1 MKSIFLFSKYIFCA
15 SIFSAFAFAQSN
27 QVKKQT
33 QSRIDSTDRS
43 LPNPSSLARDS
54 KKSTQVSGSK
64 SDTGAQRPILLK
76 KKGITT
82 FFSYDSKYFYRSNP
96 LASSGKLTQAETAL
110 WTNTFAGGVGLGVF
124 DAGNS
129 VVTPYVGGS
138 WTTNDFEEGV
148 LSKFN
153 YNSTNAYIM
162 LLSQYGNGWSAR
174 VGISYSNDRG
184 AETDTEDYS
193 EIYPSIGVMK
203 AYKLSDE
210 TTGIFSASAGFHDSS
225 SEDLF
230 GISEAVLSNW
240 DASISYSLKH
250 SLGDI
255 TIRPSYA
262 LTYKTYDKSVNKD
275 RDDFINSL
283 SLKLEYPITESFNAS
298 VFAGYT
304 NRSSSGSTLGDEVN
318 DYESWDGG
326 AGLGLSARF

>member
-1 MKSIFLFSKYIFCA
+1 MKSIIICLRYILCA
-15 SIFSAFAFAQSN
+15 SIFSAFTFAQSN

-33 QSRIDSTDRS
+33 QSRIDSTDRG

-54 KKSTQVSGSK
+54 KTSGQPSGSK

-76 KKGITT
+76 KKGITA
-82 FFSYDSKYFYRSNP
+82 FFSYDTKFFYRSNP
-96 LASSGKLTQAETAL
+96 LASSSKLTRAETAL
-110 WTNTFAGGVGLGVF
+110 WTNTFAGGIGLGVF

-174 VGISYSNDRG
+174 VGVSYSNDRG
-184 AETDTEDYS
+184 AESDTEDYS
-193 EIYPSIGVMK
+193 EIYPSVGLMK
-203 AYKLSDE
+203 AYKLSE
-210 TTGIFSASAGFHDSS
+210 STTGILSASAGFHDST

-250 SLGDI
+250 SIADFTL
-255 TIRPSYA
+255 RPGYA
-262 LTYKTYDKSVNKD
+262 LTYKSYDKSVNKD

-283 SLKLEYPITESFNAS
+283 SLKIEYPITESFNAS
-298 VFAGYT
+298 FFAGYT
-304 NRSSSGSTLGDEVN
+304 NRSSSGSTLGEGVN

-326 AGLGLSARF
+326 AGLGLNARF

>member
-1 MKSIFLFSKYIFCA
+1 MKSIIICFRYILCA
-15 SIFSAFAFAQSN
+15 SIFSAFTFAQSN

-33 QSRIDSTDRS
+33 QSSIDSTDRG

-54 KKSTQVSGSK
+54 KKSSQASGST

-76 KKGITT
+76 KKGITA
-82 FFSYDSKYFYRSNP
+82 FFSYDTKFFYRSNP
-96 LASSGKLTQAETAL
+96 LASSGKLRQAETAL

-153 YNSTNAYIM
+153 YNSTNAYFM

-174 VGISYSNDRG
+174 VGVSYSNDRG

-193 EIYPSIGVMK
+193 EIYPSVGLMK
-203 AYKLSDE
+203 AYKLSDS
-210 TTGIFSASAGFHDSS
+210 TTGIFSASAGFHDST

-250 SLGDI
+250 SIADFTL
-255 TIRPSYA
+255 RPGYA
-262 LTYKTYDKSVNKD
+262 ITYKSYDKSVNKD

-283 SLKLEYPITESFNAS
+283 SLKIEYPITESFNAS
-298 VFAGYT
+298 FFAGYT
-304 NRSSSGSTLGDEVN
+304 NRSSSGSILGDDVN

-326 AGLGLSARF
+326 AGLGLNARF

>member
-1 MKSIFLFSKYIFCA
+1 MKLLNLFIKYLLC
-15 SIFSAFAFAQSN
+15 SLLCSAFVYAQSN
-27 QVKKQT
+27 QVKEQT
-33 QSRIDSTDRS
+33 QSRIDSTNRS
-43 LPNPSSLARDS
+43 MPDPTALKADAKDS
-54 KKSTQVSGSK
+54 GQNTGSK

-76 KKGITT
+76 KKGVSA

-96 LASSGKLTQAETAL
+96 LASSGKLTQAETAM
-110 WTNTFAGGVGLGVF
+110 WTNTFSGGLGLGVF

-138 WTTNDFEEGV
+138 WTINDFEEGV

-162 LLSQYGNGWSAR
+162 LLSQYGNGWSLRAG
-174 VGISYSNDRG
+174 VSYSNDRG
-184 AETDTEDYS
+184 SETDTEDYS
-193 EIYPSIGVMK
+193 EIYPSVGVMK

-210 TTGIFSASAGFHDSS
+210 TTGIFSASAGFHDST

-240 DASISYSLKH
+240 DASVSYSLKH
-250 SLGDI
+250 SFGDL

-262 LTYKTYDKSVNKD
+262 LTFKTYDKSVNKD

-283 SLKLEYPITESFNAS
+283 ALKLEYPITESFNAS
-298 VFAGYT
+298 LFAGYT
-304 NRSSSGSTLGDEVN
+304 NRSSSGSTLGEDVN
-318 DYESWDGG
+318 DYDSWDGG

>member
-1 MKSIFLFSKYIFCA
+1 MKSIIICFRYILCA
-15 SIFSAFAFAQSN
+15 SIFSAFTFAQSN

-33 QSRIDSTDRS
+33 QSRIDSTDRG

-54 KKSTQVSGSK
+54 KTSVQPSGSK

-76 KKGITT
+76 KKGITA
-82 FFSYDSKYFYRSNP
+82 FFSYDTKFFYRSNP

-174 VGISYSNDRG
+174 VGVSYSNDRG

-193 EIYPSIGVMK
+193 EIYPSVGLMK
-203 AYKLSDE
+203 AYKLSE
-210 TTGIFSASAGFHDSS
+210 STTGILSTSAGFHDST

-250 SLGDI
+250 SIADFTL
-255 TIRPSYA
+255 RPGYA
-262 LTYKTYDKSVNKD
+262 LTYKSYDKSVNKD
-275 RDDFINSL
+275 RDDFITSL
-283 SLKLEYPITESFNAS
+283 SLKIEYPITESFNAS
-298 VFAGYT
+298 FFAGYT
-304 NRSSSGSTLGDEVN
+304 NRSSSGSTLGEDVN

-326 AGLGLSARF
+326 AGLGLNARF

>member
-1 MKSIFLFSKYIFCA
+1 MKSIIFYLRFILCA
-15 SIFSAFAFAQSN
+15 TVFTGFTFAQSN

-33 QSRIDSTDRS
+33 QSRIDSTDRG

-54 KKSTQVSGSK
+54 KKSSQASGST

-76 KKGITT
+76 KKGITA
-82 FFSYDSKYFYRSNP
+82 FFSYDTKFFYRSNP

-153 YNSTNAYIM
+153 YNSTNAYFM
-162 LLSQYGNGWSAR
+162 LLSQYGNGWSTR
-174 VGISYSNDRG
+174 VGVSYSNDRG

-193 EIYPSIGVMK
+193 EIYPSVGLMK
-203 AYKLSDE
+203 AYKLSDS
-210 TTGIFSASAGFHDSS
+210 TTGIFSASAGFHDST

-250 SLGDI
+250 SIADFTL
-255 TIRPSYA
+255 RPGYA
-262 LTYKTYDKSVNKD
+262 ITYKSYDKSVNKD

-283 SLKLEYPITESFNAS
+283 SLKIEYPITESFNAS
-298 VFAGYT
+298 FFAGYT
-304 NRSSSGSTLGDEVN
+304 NRSSSGSILGDDVN

-326 AGLGLSARF
+326 AGLGLNARF

>member
-1 MKSIFLFSKYIFCA
+1 MKSIIFYLRFILCA
-15 SIFSAFAFAQSN
+15 SVFTGFTFAQSN

-33 QSRIDSTDRS
+33 QSRIDSTDRG

-54 KKSTQVSGSK
+54 KKSSQASGST

-76 KKGITT
+76 KKGITA
-82 FFSYDSKYFYRSNP
+82 FFSYDTKFFYRSNP

-153 YNSTNAYIM
+153 YNSTNAYFM

-174 VGISYSNDRG
+174 VGVSYSNDRG
-184 AETDTEDYS
+184 AETETEDYS
-193 EIYPSIGVMK
+193 EIYPSVGLMK
-203 AYKLSDE
+203 AYKLSDS
-210 TTGIFSASAGFHDSS
+210 TTGIFSASAGFHDST

-250 SLGDI
+250 SIADFTL
-255 TIRPSYA
+255 RPGYA
-262 LTYKTYDKSVNKD
+262 ITYKSYDKSVNKD

-283 SLKLEYPITESFNAS
+283 SLKIEYPITESFNAS
-298 VFAGYT
+298 FFAGYT
-304 NRSSSGSTLGDEVN
+304 NRSSSGSILGDDVN

-326 AGLGLSARF
+326 AGLGLNARF